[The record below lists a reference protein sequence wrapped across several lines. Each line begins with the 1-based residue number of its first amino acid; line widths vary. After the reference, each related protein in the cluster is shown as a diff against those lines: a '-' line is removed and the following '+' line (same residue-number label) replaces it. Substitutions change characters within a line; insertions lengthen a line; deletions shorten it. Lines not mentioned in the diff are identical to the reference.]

1 VNVCMG
7 SQYLSVT
14 HIYRDTQS
22 HKCVRMVELSGEYGN
37 TWVFGTLILRYPWI
51 FEPMVLRYLWFY
63 GLLGVRNLV
72 PLDLRKPGFT
82 VPWRVRNPG
91 LLGCSEPWIYGTLRS
106 SDSIELRREPLEASR
121 YV

>member
-1 VNVCMG
+1 MNVCMG

-72 PLDLRKPGFT
+72 PLDLGNLVLRCPGEFET
-82 VPWRVRNPG
+82 LVYLVVRNPG
-91 LLGCSEPWIYGTLRS
+91 FMVPLDLRILS
-106 SDSIELRREPLEASR
+106 S
-121 YV
+121 